1 MLSYLATH
9 LVIKPPVS
17 THQYM
22 DKTKILFICLGN
34 ICRSPAANGV
44 MEKMVADQG
53 LQHQFY
59 IDSAGIGYWHVGELP
74 DARMRKHGRMRGYNF
89 GHHARQFDASV
100 DFDAFDYIVTMDDD
114 NYRAITRMADSDA
127 DRRKVVRMTQFLANH
142 PHATSVP
149 DPYYGG
155 DRDFELA
162 LDLIEDGC
170 ATLLAQLRTTDKDKQ
185 K

>member
-1 MLSYLATH
+1 
-9 LVIKPPVS
+9 
-17 THQYM
+17 M

-44 MEKMVADQG
+44 MEKMVADEG

-59 IDSAGIGYWHVGELP
+59 IDSAGIGNWHVGELP
-74 DARMRKHGRMRGYNF
+74 DSRMSKHGRMRGYRF
-89 GHHARQFDASV
+89 DHLARQFDPSV

-114 NYRAITRMADSDA
+114 NYRAVTRMATTDGEVG
-127 DRRKVVRMTQFLANH
+127 KVVRMTRFLEHH

-170 ATLLAQLRTTDKDKQ
+170 ATMLARLRTTGKHQ
-185 K
+185 KI